1 MSIFLATLLAVGAA
15 QGESC
20 AAVRQDQQRFA
31 AWAFATMKEME
42 AERKVPPS
50 PSDRA
55 RGAAF
60 EQATNAKIDDLNR
73 RYAACRGK

>member
-1 MSIFLATLLAVGAA
+1 MNIFLATLLTFGAA

-20 AAVRQDQQRFA
+20 VAVRQDQQRFA
-31 AWAFATMKEME
+31 AWAFATMKQME
-42 AERKVPPS
+42 AERKMPPS

-73 RYAACRGK
+73 RYAACRGN